1 MNRRQFLKYLAEHN
15 CYEDH
20 EGALHT
26 IVKNFSNGCTSALP
40 RHRELKRG
48 TVRAICK
55 DLEIPPPF

>member
-1 MNRRQFLKYLAEHN
+1 MNRRQFLKYLAKHN

-26 IVKNFSNGCTSALP
+26 IVKNFSNGCTSAVP

-55 DLEIPPPF
+55 DLEIPSPF